1 MQLRCYIVLEYDLCT
16 AHGVHVTV
24 ELADFF
30 SEEDAVLLEHLVGVL
45 SAHIGDDSPS
55 VRSLCVKG
63 LVQVD
68 CSHFVSQIFE

>member
-1 MQLRCYIVLEYDLCT
+1 MIFVQLMAFMSLWNLLI
-16 AHGVHVTV
+16 
-24 ELADFF
+24 FF

-68 CSHFVSQIFE
+68 CGNFVSQIFE

>member
-1 MQLRCYIVLEYDLCT
+1 MICVQLMVFMSLWNL
-16 AHGVHVTV
+16 
-24 ELADFF
+24 LFFF

-68 CSHFVSQIFE
+68 CTHFVSQIFE